1 MCGNPVHS
9 EPGLL
14 GSLNCI
20 RQSHIAKCMEED
32 LLPPK
37 KSLKNNGC
45 LGVFQTVLLS
55 ARDLQNWEVFSHVGK
70 ADKHM
75 GSNTQHNSPRDSN
88 QIKPRA
94 YELCWTGTRL
104 HQLALTSSQI
114 TNTKL
119 GTPASESNKKQC
131 SEWCLL
137 RWFRL
142 VPSSGCGS
150 GLQQTKG
157 LIMVLCCG
165 VGKRS
170 QTNQRSWPDSVGFEK
185 DVPVCGRRDLLHVER
200 DGHRR
205 ICQQHHLLRRDEM
218 R

>member
-20 RQSHIAKCMEED
+20 QAEPHCKMHGGRFA
-32 LLPPK
+32 PTK
-37 KSLKNNGC
+37 KPLKNNGC

-70 ADKHM
+70 AGKHM
-75 GSNTQHNSPRDSN
+75 GSNTQHNNPRDSN

-94 YELCWTGTRL
+94 YKLCWTGTRL
-104 HQLALTSSQI
+104 HYLALTSSQ
-114 TNTKL
+114 TTSTKL

-165 VGKRS
+165 VGK
-170 QTNQRSWPDSVGFEK
+170 
-185 DVPVCGRRDLLHVER
+185 
-200 DGHRR
+200 
-205 ICQQHHLLRRDEM
+205 
-218 R
+218 